1 VTARATPPGEAGRR
15 ALIVNPICFVDDDP
29 SRHGHRL
36 NDLLP
41 VLGPVASL
49 EEDAGSD

>member
-1 VTARATPPGEAGRR
+1 MEARRR

-29 SRHGHRL
+29 SKDGHRL
-36 NDLLP
+36 NDLP

-49 EEDAGSD
+49 EKDAGSD